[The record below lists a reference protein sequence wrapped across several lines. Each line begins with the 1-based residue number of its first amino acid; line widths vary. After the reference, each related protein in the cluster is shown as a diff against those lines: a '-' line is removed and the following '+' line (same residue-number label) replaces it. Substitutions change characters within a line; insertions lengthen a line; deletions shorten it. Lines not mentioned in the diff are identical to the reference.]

1 MAGMGP
7 FGKMLILKNMHSE
20 QRLRMLALKSNE
32 GCLSAMQHQTP
43 AAAKPAAP
51 DLKAE
56 RDRFVALAF
65 CWADF
70 LLELDIDQT
79 ITFAG
84 GPWKGLVGKTPK
96 DLKGLK
102 IEDLVMEEDH
112 ALMNSLLGV
121 ARRHGRIEDV
131 DIRFKGQSQT
141 GLAIGFAG
149 YFLEDLQDHYFL
161 AMRVSRTSSAG
172 LVAGGHVR
180 EGGSNL
186 FDADSFA
193 DVLGGKI
200 KAGGDDSQLTFI
212 NMPGLENVK
221 DRMSED
227 EQAELSKA
235 LGLYLRA
242 NSVDGDSA
250 AQIEEGKFGLVHA
263 GDLDVGGL
271 EDQLAGVAKDLDPK
285 KEGVKVE
292 SATMKVDAANVSEED
307 LANGLVY
314 AINQFKEQGEGGFN
328 VQNLSS
334 NLSAMVK
341 DAANKVSTF
350 KNIVANK
357 SFSLVYHPIIN
368 VQTGEIHHYEALTRF
383 QPGVSPFEIITMA
396 EEMGL
401 IPDFDLAVVEKGL
414 EFLNTIPRNSTTSI
428 AVNISGQ
435 SVANEMYV
443 ANLHKILKDNQ
454 WAKDKLL
461 FEITESAKMEDLVQ
475 ANNFI
480 QSLRKQGYHV
490 CLDDFGAG
498 AASFGYLMSLEVDVV
513 KLDGPVV
520 KDAQGAVRGRA
531 LLESMATL
539 CKNLGIETIGE
550 MVDDK
555 YGLDFVRKCG
565 IDYAQGYLFGEPNA
579 DVNAFNMGK
588 HVHLFP
594 KPAFSSGKRW

>member
-1 MAGMGP
+1 MNQP
-7 FGKMLILKNMHSE
+7 
-20 QRLRMLALKSNE
+20 
-32 GCLSAMQHQTP
+32 SAQTTTTPKTTPKTTTTP
-43 AAAKPAAP
+43 APAARVAP

-70 LLELDIDQT
+70 LLELDVHET

-96 DLKGLK
+96 ELKGTK
-102 IEDLVMEEDH
+102 ILDLVMEKDQS
-112 ALMNSLLGV
+112 LMRSLLGV
-121 ARRHGRIEDV
+121 AKRHGRIEDV
-131 DIRFKGQSQT
+131 DIRFRGQSNA

-149 YFLEDLQDHYFL
+149 YFLEDLKDSYFL
-161 AMRVSRTSSAG
+161 AMRVNRNAGAG

-180 EGGSNL
+180 EGGSKL

-200 KAGGDDSQLTFI
+200 KAGDDDNHLTFI
-212 NMPGLENVK
+212 NMPGLETIK
-221 DRMSED
+221 GRMSEE
-227 EQAELSKA
+227 EQEELSKA

-263 GDLDVGGL
+263 ADLDMSGL
-271 EDQLAGVAKDLDPK
+271 EDQLAEVALELDPK
-285 KEGVKVE
+285 HEVVKVE
-292 SATMKVDAANVSEED
+292 SATMEVDANNVSEAD

-314 AINQFKEQGEGGFN
+314 AINQFKDHGNGKFN
-328 VQNLSS
+328 LSNLSS
-334 NLSAMVK
+334 NISGMVK
-341 DAANKVSTF
+341 DAANKVATF

-368 VQTGEIHHYEALTRF
+368 VSTGEVHHYEALTRF

-401 IPDFDLAVVEKGL
+401 IPEFDLTVVEKGL
-414 EFLNTIPRNSTTSI
+414 EFLDTLPRNAKTAI

-443 ANLHKILKDNQ
+443 SNLHRIIKQNQ
-454 WAKDKLL
+454 WAKGKLM
-461 FEITESAKMEDLVQ
+461 FEITESAKMDDLEQ

-480 QSLRKQGYHV
+480 QSLRSEGYHV

-520 KDAQGAVRGRA
+520 KDAQKAVRGKA

-555 YGLDFVRKCG
+555 NGLDFVRKCG
-565 IDYAQGYLFGEPNA
+565 IDYAQGFLFGEPNA
-579 DVNAFNMGK
+579 DINAFNLK
-588 HVHLFP
+588 KFTHLFP
-594 KPAFSSGKRW
+594 NAKRSTSQIW